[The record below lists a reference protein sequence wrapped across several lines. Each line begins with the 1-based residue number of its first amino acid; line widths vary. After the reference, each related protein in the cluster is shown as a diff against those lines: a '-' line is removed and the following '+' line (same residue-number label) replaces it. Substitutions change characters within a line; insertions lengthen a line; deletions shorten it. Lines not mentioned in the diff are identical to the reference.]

1 VKITGLPALII
12 VAFYAMVLAACTVGP
27 EYVKPTV
34 AMPVSYKE
42 AAGWKQAQPADT
54 SLTTT
59 WWQLFNDPELSRL
72 EEQVVIS
79 NQNIALAEAQFR
91 QARALVEGSKAA
103 LYPSL
108 TIGASATRSQGSAN
122 MGRNQAGGVQSDYLL
137 PATLSWE
144 IDVWGRIRRSIEASQ
159 AGLQASV
166 ADLAAARL
174 SVQAELAGDYFQL
187 RALDAQKQYLD
198 ETIAYYRKTL
208 DLTNNRYSS
217 GIAARVDVLQAETQ
231 LKSTQA
237 QMIDLGVQRAQ
248 LEHAIAVLI
257 GKPSAEF
264 SLKALPLTSAPPSI
278 PLALPSELLERR
290 PDIASAERHM
300 AAANAQIGIAQAAY
314 YPTVKLGG
322 SLGLEASDIA
332 KWLAWPSRFW
342 SVGPTVSETVFD
354 GGLRKSENAQAVAAY
369 DASVASYRQ
378 SVLSAFRDVE
388 DNLAA
393 LRILAAENTVQ
404 DQAVEAAVKT
414 VQITLN
420 QYQAGVV
427 GYLNVIS
434 AQTAELANRRT
445 AIGILGRR
453 MTAAVQLIK
462 ALGGGWVQDD
472 AGKK

>member
-1 VKITGLPALII
+1 MKITGLPALSI

-34 AMPVSYKE
+34 AIPLSYKE

-59 WWQLFNDPELSRL
+59 WWKLFNDPQLSRL

-108 TIGASATRSQGSAN
+108 TIGASATRSQGSGN
-122 MGRNQAGGVQSDYLL
+122 LGRTQAGVQSDYLL
-137 PATLSWE
+137 PASLSWE

-159 AGLQASV
+159 AGLQASA

-187 RALDAQKQYLD
+187 RALDAQKQYLG
-198 ETIAYYRKTL
+198 ETMAYYRKTL

-231 LKSTQA
+231 LKSSQA

-257 GKPSAEF
+257 GKPAAEF
-264 SLKALPLTSAPPSI
+264 SLTALPLTSAPPAI

-314 YPTVKLGG
+314 YPTVKLGA
-322 SLGLEASDIA
+322 SLGLESSDIA

-342 SVGPTVSETVFD
+342 SVGPAVSQTVFD
-354 GGLRKSENAQAVAAY
+354 GGLRKSENAQAMAAY
-369 DASVASYRQ
+369 DGSVASYRQ
-378 SVLSAFRDVE
+378 TVLSAFRDVE

-393 LRILAAENTVQ
+393 LRILAEENTVQ
-404 DQAVEAAVKT
+404 DQAVEAAAQT
-414 VQITLN
+414 VRITLN
-420 QYQAGVV
+420 QYQSGVV

-434 AQTAELANRRT
+434 AQAAELANRRT
-445 AIGILGRR
+445 AIAILGRR
-453 MTAAVQLIK
+453 MSAAVQLIK
-462 ALGGGWVQDD
+462 ALGGGWVAEA
-472 AGKK
+472 AGQK